1 MLPKS
6 NRVSRFLRDF
16 LLQYSNMQSTIH
28 FFGGAGSVTGSN
40 FLLEAGSPPTSLG
53 TTKIRILVDCGL
65 FQGKY
70 SFEDKNWE
78 PFPFD
83 PKSISVLVNTHAHI
97 DHIGRIP
104 KLVHEGF
111 RGPIIS
117 TEATRALA
125 ELLLLD
131 AMDLSR
137 ATAKRIGKE
146 PLYDEQDIAQA
157 MQQWEGVPYHQPRD
171 LGDGVSL
178 ELLDA
183 GHILGSAMAR
193 FTRLPAQAGG
203 GKSVV
208 FTGDLGGGNS
218 PLLPP
223 HEEPTGVQY
232 LVMESVYGD
241 RMRHDDKHRRDLL
254 ENIIEEAVAK
264 GGTLLIPAFS
274 TERTQDLLFEIR
286 SLMVEKRIPSVS
298 VYLDSP
304 LAEKITAA
312 YLEYPQYFSDEM
324 QKRIAS
330 GEKIFDFPELHFVQD
345 AAESQKIAEVPGTKI
360 IIAGSGMSNG
370 GRVVAHEN
378 QILPDEKSTL
388 LIVGYQAAGSLG
400 RRLVEGATSVEI
412 RGASIP
418 VRCSVQAM
426 YGYSAHMDGEQ
437 LLDFVNKV
445 AGSLKE
451 IFVVM
456 GEPASAG
463 FLVQRIRDY
472 LGVKAVA
479 PEQGEKAEIDF

>member
-1 MLPKS
+1 
-6 NRVSRFLRDF
+6 
-16 LLQYSNMQSTIH
+16 MQSTIH
-28 FFGGAGSVTGSN
+28 FYGGAGSVTGSN
-40 FLLEAGSPPTSLG
+40 FLLEVNSPSAPFDSAQGKSLG

-65 FQGKY
+65 FQGKH
-70 SFEDKNWE
+70 SFEDKNWD

-104 KLVHEGF
+104 KLVKDGF
-111 RGPIIS
+111 AGKIIS

-125 ELLLLD
+125 EPLLLD
-131 AMDLSR
+131 AMELSR
-137 ATAKRIGKE
+137 LTAKRIGKE
-146 PLYDEQDIAQA
+146 VLYDEHDIATA
-157 MQQWEGVPYHQPRD
+157 MRQWEGVPYHQPQD
-171 LGDGVSL
+171 VGGGVVL

-183 GHILGSAMAR
+183 GHILGSAMAK
-193 FTRLPAQAGG
+193 FTRPSTTLGVN
-203 GKSVV
+203 GKSIV

-218 PLLPP
+218 PLLPLV
-223 HEEPTGVQY
+223 ESPTGVQY

-286 SLMVEKRIPSVS
+286 ALMQEKRIPRVS

-312 YLEYPQYFSDEM
+312 YLAYPQYFSDEM
-324 QKRIAS
+324 QKRIAA
-330 GEKIFDFPELHFVQD
+330 GEAIFDFSELRFVQD
-345 AAESQKIAEVPGTKI
+345 ATASQKIGDTLDTKI

-370 GRVVAHEN
+370 GRVVAHESR
-378 QILPDEKSTL
+378 ILPDEKSTL

-400 RRLVEGATSVEI
+400 RRLSEGAKSVEI
-412 RGASIP
+412 RGTTVP
-418 VRCSVQAM
+418 VRCTVEAM

-437 LLDFVNKV
+437 LLEFVNKV
-445 AGSLKE
+445 QNSLKE
-451 IFVVM
+451 VFVVM